1 MSGNSSKGQVMKKGK
16 ERVVGY
22 VSRNIK
28 ELIRE
33 AVRSGEDLWLLKQS
47 LTTSLTTIEN
57 RIFLTDISNLKDN
70 E

>member
-1 MSGNSSKGQVMKKGK
+1 MKKGK

-33 AVRSGEDLWLLKQS
+33 AVRSGDFASESDFVAEAVIKLAYEWKAKKERRVEI
-47 LTTSLTTIEN
+47 IE
-57 RIFLTDISNLKDN
+57 
-70 E
+70 

>member
-1 MSGNSSKGQVMKKGK
+1 MSGNSSRGQRVMKKGK

-47 LTTSLTTIEN
+47 LTTSLTMIED
-57 RIFLTDISNLKDN
+57 RISTKKESWS
-70 E
+70 

>member
-1 MSGNSSKGQVMKKGK
+1 MKGNSRDQAMKKGK

-33 AVRSGEDLWLLKQS
+33 AIRSGDFASESDFVAEAVIKLAYEWKAKKEKK
-47 LTTSLTTIEN
+47 IE
-57 RIFLTDISNLKDN
+57 IV